1 MSKKK
6 KHKTFNQ
13 PPCAGNENQNI
24 KKTILPK
31 QNMVFGDTYAIRTA
45 SGRKQVFQS
54 ICDRRKLRN
63 KSAMTHEKLS
73 AAINPL
79 KHQVQNMT
87 ENELFDQ
94 YRQSGEFLES
104 LNVQNEQETSKDMRN
119 ESWDDEKEDEKEE
132 TLKDMRHESWDDK
145 TLIKS
150 AVKLKKLFYQNL
162 SKFLD
167 NSLHVG
173 DDEEEK
179 GEKESFDDIL
189 EIEQSSAS
197 LKESSQNI
205 QERLKRLQQI
215 GEEEPVDVQMY
226 RRKEEEKEDKERIRK
241 DIHISNLFRK
251 LTEKYPDRYGDL
263 TSDRDYFDE
272 IYRNQAYLSDMSV
285 DNFKKWLK
293 ATAKTSGWDDNIL
306 KTLMLHAE
314 IKGWDIERY
323 KIFVKELGEDDKNKH
338 PYPSSL
344 IKSIISK
351 LKVI

>member
-6 KHKTFNQ
+6 TRTTFKQ
-13 PPCAGNENQNI
+13 PPCADDEFVRYAYRTNNGKLSERKFCV
-24 KKTILPK
+24 KK
-31 QNMVFGDTYAIRTA
+31 
-45 SGRKQVFQS
+45 RK
-54 ICDRRKLRN
+54 
-63 KSAMTHEKLS
+63 EKLS

-79 KHQVQNMT
+79 KHPVQNMT
-87 ENELFDQ
+87 ENEFFDQ

-104 LNVQNEQETSKDMRN
+104 LNVQHEQET
-119 ESWDDEKEDEKEE
+119 
-132 TLKDMRHESWDDK
+132 LKGMRHESWDDK

-179 GEKESFDDIL
+179 GEKESFDHIL
-189 EIEQSSAS
+189 NIEQSSAS
-197 LKESSQNI
+197 LKEISQNL

-226 RRKEEEKEDKERIRK
+226 SRKEEEKEDKERIRK

-251 LTEKYPDRYGDL
+251 LTKKYPDRYGDL
-263 TSDRDYFDE
+263 TSDRDYFNE

-285 DNFKKWLK
+285 HNFKQWLK
-293 ATAKTSGWDDNIL
+293 ATAKISGWDDNIL

-323 KIFVKELGEDDKNKH
+323 MIFVKGLGEDDKNKH
-338 PYPSSL
+338 LYPSS
-344 IKSIISK
+344 IIESIISK

>member
-6 KHKTFNQ
+6 TRTTFKQ
-13 PPCAGNENQNI
+13 PPCADDESVRYAY
-24 KKTILPK
+24 KKNNGKLSECK
-31 QNMVFGDTYAIRTA
+31 FCVKK
-45 SGRKQVFQS
+45 RK
-54 ICDRRKLRN
+54 
-63 KSAMTHEKLS
+63 EKLS

-79 KHQVQNMT
+79 KHPVQNMT

-94 YRQSGEFLES
+94 YWQSGEFLES
-104 LNVQNEQETSKDMRN
+104 LNVQHEQETSKDMRN
-119 ESWDDEKEDEKEE
+119 ESWDDENEE

-189 EIEQSSAS
+189 KIEQSSAS
-197 LKESSQNI
+197 LKEISQNI

-226 RRKEEEKEDKERIRK
+226 SRKEEEKEDKERIRK
-241 DIHISNLFRK
+241 DIHISNLFRN
-251 LTEKYPDRYGDL
+251 LTKKYPDRYGDL
-263 TSDRDYFDE
+263 TSDRDYFNE

-285 DNFKKWLK
+285 HNFKQWLK
-293 ATAKTSGWDDNIL
+293 ATAKIGGWDDNIL

-323 KIFVKELGEDDKNKH
+323 MIFVKGLGEDDKNKH
-338 PYPSSL
+338 LYPSS
-344 IKSIISK
+344 IVKSIISK
-351 LKVI
+351 LKDI